1 MKIIIKIIFYELK
14 FILLN
19 LNNILLEK
27 QYSII
32 DIDYDMIYDNNFQ

>member
-1 MKIIIKIIFYELK
+1 MKIIIKITELK

-32 DIDYDMIYDNNFQ
+32 DIDYRYDI